1 MPGWNASE
9 IPDQSGRTAVV
20 TGANSGIGYVT
31 ARELARRGASVVL
44 ACRSAARG
52 RAAVVRLHA
61 EVPGAEVEFIP
72 LDLADL
78 ASVREFATSYGQRRT
93 SLDLLVNNAGVMAL
107 PYGRTADGFET
118 QFGVNH
124 LGHFALTGLL
134 LPRLRAAAPGPGSST
149 SPAAS
154 THWGGSTS
162 RAAAWMRSPAS
173 TATAAGSPTAA
184 PRPPTCCSRTS
195 WPAASPPCGS
205 TVTAAAAHPGY
216 ASSNL
221 HSGASKLEGPTLN
234 SRVAAF
240 GNAVV
245 AQPTSAGAL
254 PTLYAATAP
263 GVGQDAFIGPWFGW
277 RGAPAAV
284 LAGEVDP
291 RRHVRRTALG
301 GLREAHRSLVRVP
314 AALIR
319 AGLTCHPR
327 VTSRRGR
334 RPAPGEPCAEPLRP
348 GTRRPHRSSRPPPPP
363 RCSSA
368 RRPRRCP
375 DLRAPGGPRRTRTST
390 SGSARARRTGPAR
403 SRPAVHLGDHG
414 TSCADDLVAR
424 AAVAGDPHTDRA
436 GTRTSGFRGDDGGRM
451 QVTWTVL
458 GP

>member
-134 LPRLRAAAPGPGSST
+134 LPRLRAAAPGARIVNVSSGFHALGRIDVEGGGLDALSGEHGYRRWIAYGRSKT
-149 SPAAS
+149 ANLLF
-154 THWGGSTS
+154 THELA
-162 RAAAWMRSPAS
+162 RRF
-173 TATAAGSPTAA
+173 TAA
-184 PRPPTCCSRTS
+184 
-195 WPAASPPCGS
+195 GS

-277 RGAPAAV
+277 RGAPA
-284 LAGEVDP
+284 P
-291 RRHVRRTALG
+291 
-301 GLREAHRSLVRVP
+301 SW
-314 AALIR
+314 R
-319 AGLTCHPR
+319 AKWTL
-327 VTSRRGR
+327 
-334 RPAPGEPCAEPLRP
+334 
-348 GTRRPHRSSRPPPPP
+348 
-363 RCSSA
+363 
-368 RRPRRCP
+368 
-375 DLRAPGGPRRTRTST
+375 DDT
-390 SGSARARRTGPAR
+390 SGELLWAASEKLTGVSYASLPR
-403 SRPAVHLGDHG
+403 
-414 TSCADDLVAR
+414 
-424 AAVAGDPHTDRA
+424 
-436 GTRTSGFRGDDGGRM
+436 
-451 QVTWTVL
+451 
-458 GP
+458 